1 MSCVCVCVCMH
12 VCMNCSFDTM
22 HVAHDVS
29 YSKNK
34 RTGVH
39 TFSCGLVW
47 GPNTPLEIQRAGR
60 NAFRCSP
67 KLQVLMEQWASAQGV
82 WTQSDFFLQIK
93 EKKKN
98 RRFGCRVWLTR
109 SEMTA
114 KYGSTTIAQ
123 QIIEAK
129 EIDKEASKTQI
140 RAHPDMHGV
149 QTEDSHDT
157 HAMVFLVS
165 QINVQLS
172 NVQTCQCAHFC
183 ECNL

>member
-1 MSCVCVCVCMH
+1 MYELFIWHDACCTWCVIFKKTKEQV
-12 VCMNCSFDTM
+12 FTLFL
-22 HVAHDVS
+22 VAWS
-29 YSKNK
+29 EAQI
-34 RTGVH
+34 
-39 TFSCGLVW
+39 L
-47 GPNTPLEIQRAGR
+47 QRAGR